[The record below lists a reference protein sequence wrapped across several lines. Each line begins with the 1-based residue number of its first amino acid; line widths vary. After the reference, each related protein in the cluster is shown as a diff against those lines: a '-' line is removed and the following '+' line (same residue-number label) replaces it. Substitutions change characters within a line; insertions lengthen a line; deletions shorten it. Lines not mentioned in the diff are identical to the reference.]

1 MEKTELIEPIHL
13 NQPNEKPRPSF
24 YRQGFFEYNG
34 NLTEYT
40 NFLANKWKQLG
51 NTLENLTPA
60 IRQELGKYFTPG
72 DIEKNAKCHNLI
84 MNGEKNVLPSWG
96 NITKWSACDLWAFR
110 KPSFLNSRQEE
121 LNQFMLQEDLETSQ
135 QIYRLQKKARLLNL
149 QDLVEGLETK
159 SINGTQRQA
168 MTKSNK
174 DLQDAENR
182 DKGEV
187 KDINQS
193 NIKADVETET
203 KSNIN
208 MTDDVL
214 KVLSDAIQRRNTPRD

>member
-1 MEKTELIEPIHL
+1 MEKSELKEPIHL

-24 YRQGFFEYNG
+24 YRQGYFQYNG
-34 NLTEYT
+34 NLQEYI
-40 NFLANKWKQLG
+40 KH
-51 NTLENLTPA
+51 LEKIWRNYGRPLEDLNPKTCK
-60 IRQELGKYFTPG
+60 ELEKYFTPG

-84 MNGEKNVLPSWG
+84 MKGEKNVVPGES
-96 NITKWSACDLWAFR
+96 IISKWSACDLWLTR

-214 KVLSDAIQRRNTPRD
+214 KVLSDAVQRRNTL